1 MDMFDGELSHATI
14 TMQRMRR
21 QAKKKNEAFRRR
33 LDEKKAENRE
43 VTHLKLATA
52 AAAMSW
58 ALVGIQLIR

>member
-1 MDMFDGELSHATI
+1 MDMFDRELSHAAT
-14 TMQRMRR
+14 QRMRR

-33 LDEKKAENRE
+33 LDEKKTVNRE